1 MTQEKVVRLLI
12 YYTDAG
18 CIEKVVSA
26 FRKLLI
32 DVNWIWGRRID
43 SLYEIYLGVEEH
55 PNLKLALLN
64 LCKTVGIEYV
74 ELLLDARI
82 ERYAYL
88 NGEFKKVA
96 ESNNISENIY
106 RDSNHFIIYVPTYTR
121 MAGCKWGEKYGENI

>member
-18 CIEKVVSA
+18 CIERVVSA

-64 LCKTVGIEYV
+64 LCKTVGVEYV